1 MKKLFILAAAAL
13 MFTACSKDSEVVPSQ
28 EKNDNTAIGFQV
40 LNKNMSR
47 ATSMESNGHYNFGVW
62 AYKNTDDTNPI
73 MANYLV
79 GFFGDDT
86 NPVGYKA
93 GKTNPN
99 TTQGGTNNENLTD
112 ALSWWGYEGL
122 GYNQYNWNDNGGTKK
137 YYLSTDAF
145 YKSNIDEQYLRYW
158 DLSSSN
164 TEFFAY
170 APYINGP
177 KTANF
182 DNSTKVMTL
191 PEGSIVAG
199 YDDESKYEY
208 LYAYSKVERDD
219 YKNDVVLNFLHLNS
233 KIRIAFWED
242 IAGYSVKMENLTSY
256 APILAVPA
264 TVSGSVYSY
273 SEGLVKT
280 ATTTIDFSKTPAE
293 LATPSPSTTYTLG
306 LPVSTTIDA
315 SINDKALVFKAPVAT
330 ELATKKSAIS
340 DDDYSETIYYG
351 IPHDSSCGLTFRVS
365 FTLTSKTGE
374 TIKVQNAAVH
384 VEAANCVWAPGYQ
397 YTYVFKITKNATGT
411 TGDPGTIVVDPSV
424 PEKAL
429 YPIVFDGITVED
441 WKPVTPTESEHD
453 IN

>member
-47 ATSMESNGHYNFGVW
+47 AKMEDKGHYNFGVW

-79 GFFGDDT
+79 GFFGNDA

-93 GKTNPN
+93 STKNSTH
-99 TTQGGTNNENLTD
+99 GGSNSGNLTD

-122 GYNQYNWNDNGGTKK
+122 GYNQYDWDANTDPQK
-137 YYLSTDAF
+137 YYLDTDNF

-158 DLSSSN
+158 DLSSTY

-170 APYINGP
+170 APYINGST
-177 KTANF
+177 TATFN
-182 DNSTKVMTL
+182 NSTKIMEL

-208 LYAYSKVERDD
+208 LYAYSKVVRDYD
-219 YKNDVVLNFLHLNS
+219 YKKDVVLNFLHLNS

-242 IAGYSVKMENLTSY
+242 IAGYSVKMEDLTPS

-264 TVSGSVYSY
+264 TVSGSAYSY
-273 SEGLVKT
+273 SEKLLKT
-280 ATTTIDFSKTPAE
+280 AKTTIDFSSTPAV
-293 LATPSPSTTYTLG
+293 LAMPTKSSTYTLG
-306 LPVSTTIDA
+306 LPVSTAIDEN
-315 SINDKALVFKAPVAT
+315 INDKALVFKAPVAT
-330 ELATKKSAIS
+330 ELATSKETLTAN
-340 DDDYSETIYYG
+340 DYSETIYYG
-351 IPHDSSCGLTFRVS
+351 IPQDSSCGLTFRVS
-365 FTLTSKTGE
+365 FTLKSTTDE
-374 TIKVQNAAVH
+374 TITVQNAAVH
-384 VEAANCVWAPGYQ
+384 VEAANCEWAPGYQ

-441 WKPVTPTESEHD
+441 WKPVTPIESEHK

>member
-47 ATSMESNGHYNFGVW
+47 AALQDEGHLNFGVF
-62 AYKNTDDTNPI
+62 AYKSTDQTNNI
-73 MANYLV
+73 MENYLV
-79 GFFGDDT
+79 GYF
-86 NPVGYKA
+86 
-93 GKTNPN
+93 
-99 TTQGGTNNENLTD
+99 GTNKGYYMANTD
-112 ALSWWGYEGL
+112 QTTLDGSLWAYEKL
-122 GYNQYNWNDNGGTKK
+122 GYGDYTYTGSDGFYTKD
-137 YYLSTDAF
+137 STF
-145 YKSNIDEQYLRYW
+145 YMSNVEHQFLRYW

-208 LYAYSKVERDD
+208 LYAYSNVGRGD
-219 YKNDVVLNFLHLNS
+219 YKKDVVLNFLHLNS

-242 IAGYSVKMENLTSY
+242 IAGYSVKMEDLTTI

-264 TVSGSVYSY
+264 TVSSAVYTY
-273 SEGLVKT
+273 SNDLVKT
-280 ATTTIDFSKTPAE
+280 AETTINFNSPIT
-293 LATPSPSTTYTLG
+293 LATPTSNETYKLG
-306 LPVSTTIDA
+306 GSDAIDGD
-315 SINDKALVFKAPVAT
+315 INKKALVFKAPVAT
-330 ELATKKSAIS
+330 ALATKKDEIT

-351 IPHDSSCGLTFRVS
+351 IPQNTSCGLTFRVS
-365 FTLTSKTGE
+365 FTLTSTTGE

-384 VEAANCVWAPGYQ
+384 VEAANCKWDAGYQ
-397 YTYVFKITKNATGT
+397 YTYVFRITKNATGT

-429 YPIVFDGITVED
+429 YPIVFDGITVEN
-441 WKPVTPTESEHD
+441 WKPVTPIESEHK

>member
-1 MKKLFILAAAAL
+1 MKKLFIIAAAAL
-13 MFTACSKDSEVVPSQ
+13 MFTACSKDSEVVPSG

-47 ATSMESNGHYNFGVW
+47 ATAKMEDKGHYNFGVW
-62 AYKNTDDTNPI
+62 AYKNTDATNEI

-79 GFFGDDT
+79 GFCGDAT
-86 NPVGYKA
+86 NPVGY
-93 GKTNPN
+93 NPAKVN
-99 TTQGGTNNENLTD
+99 NSTHGGTNDGTLTD
-112 ALSWWGYEGL
+112 AVSWWGYEGL
-122 GYNQYNWNDNGGTKK
+122 GNTEYVLTANGAGEN

-145 YKSNIDEQYLRYW
+145 YQSNIPVQYLRYW
-158 DLSSSN
+158 DLSSAN

-170 APYINGP
+170 APYINGT
-177 KTANF
+177 KTATF

-208 LYAYSKVERDD
+208 LYAYSNVAKAD
-219 YKNDVVLNFLHLNS
+219 YKKDVALNFLHLNS

-242 IAGYSVKMENLTSY
+242 IAGYSVKMEKLTTI

-264 TVSGSVYSY
+264 SVSGSVYSY
-273 SEGLVKT
+273 SEDLAKT
-280 ATTTIDFSKTPAE
+280 AKTTINFSSTPAV
-293 LATPSPSTTYTLG
+293 LAMPTKSTTYQLG
-306 LPVSTTIDA
+306 LTGTAIDDK
-315 SINDKALVFKAPVAT
+315 INDKALVFKAPVAT
-330 ELATKKSAIS
+330 ALATSKATLTAN
-340 DDDYSETIYYG
+340 DYSETIYYG
-351 IPHDSSCGLTFRVS
+351 IPHNSSCGLTFRVS
-365 FTLTSKTGE
+365 FTLTSTTGE

-397 YTYVFKITKNATGT
+397 YTYVFRITKDATGT
-411 TGDPGTIVVDPSV
+411 TDNPGTIIVDPSV

-441 WKPVTPTESEHD
+441 WANATDIDKD

>member
-47 ATSMESNGHYNFGVW
+47 ATAKMEDKGHYNFGVW
-62 AYKNTDDTNPI
+62 AYKNTDATNEI

-79 GFFGDDT
+79 GFFGNDT
-86 NPVGYKA
+86 NPVGYSKA
-93 GKTNPN
+93 GTTNS
-99 TTQGGTNNENLTD
+99 THGGSNNGTLTD

-122 GYNQYNWNDNGGTKK
+122 GYTQYNWDANTGTQK
-137 YYLSTDAF
+137 YYKDTENF
-145 YKSNIDEQYLRYW
+145 YKSNVDVQYLRYW
-158 DLSSSN
+158 DLSSAN

-170 APYINGP
+170 APYINGST
-177 KTANF
+177 TATF
-182 DNSTKVMTL
+182 DNSTKIMTL

-208 LYAYSKVERDD
+208 LYAYSNVGLAD
-219 YKNDVVLNFLHLNS
+219 YKKDVALNFLHLNS

-242 IAGYSVKMENLTSY
+242 IAGYSVKMEDLTSF

-264 TVSGSVYSY
+264 TVSSSVYSY
-273 SEGLVKT
+273 SEELVKT
-280 ATTTIDFSKTPAE
+280 AKTTINFSNTPAV
-293 LATPSPSTTYTLG
+293 LATPTTSTTYELG
-306 LPVSTTIDA
+306 STGTTIDA

-330 ELATKKSAIS
+330 ELATSKATLTAN
-340 DDDYSETIYYG
+340 DYSETIYYG
-351 IPHDSSCGLTFRVS
+351 IPHNTSCGLTFRVS
-365 FTLTSKTGE
+365 FTLTSTTGE
-374 TIKVQNAAVH
+374 KIKVQNAAVH

-397 YTYVFKITKNATGT
+397 YTYVFRITKDATGT
-411 TGDPGTIVVDPSV
+411 TGNPGTITVDPSV

-441 WKPVTPTESEHD
+441 WKNATDIDKD

>member
-47 ATSMESNGHYNFGVW
+47 ATAKMEEKGHYNFGVW
-62 AYKNTDDTNPI
+62 AYKDSDPTHEI

-79 GFFGDDT
+79 GFFGDDA

-93 GKTNPN
+93 STKNSTH
-99 TTQGGTNNENLTD
+99 GGSNSGNLTD

-122 GYNQYNWNDNGGTKK
+122 GYTQYDWDANTFPQK
-137 YYLSTDAF
+137 YYLDTEDF
-145 YKSNIDEQYLRYW
+145 YKSNVDVQYLRYW
-158 DLSSSN
+158 DLSSAN

-170 APYINGP
+170 APYINGST
-177 KTANF
+177 TATF
-182 DNSTKVMTL
+182 KNSTKIMTL

-208 LYAYSKVERDD
+208 LYAYSKVGRDD
-219 YKNDVVLNFLHLNS
+219 YKKDVVLNFLHLNS

-242 IAGYSVKMENLTSY
+242 IAGYSVKMEDLTTI

-264 TVSGSVYSY
+264 TVSGSAYSY

-280 ATTTIDFSKTPAE
+280 ANTTIDFSKTPAE
-293 LATPSPSTTYTLG
+293 LATPTIKTTYELG
-306 LPVSTTIDA
+306 STGTAIDA
-315 SINDKALVFKAPVAT
+315 NINDKALVFKAPVAT

-365 FTLTSKTGE
+365 FTLTSTTGE
-374 TIKVQNAAVH
+374 KIKVQNAAVH
-384 VEAANCVWAPGYQ
+384 VEATNCVWAPGYQ
-397 YTYVFKITKNATGT
+397 YTYVFRITKNATGT

-441 WKPVTPTESEHD
+441 WKKATDIDKD

>member
-79 GFFGDDT
+79 GFFGNDA

-93 GKTNPN
+93 STKNSTH
-99 TTQGGTNNENLTD
+99 GGSNSGNLTD

-122 GYNQYNWNDNGGTKK
+122 GYNQYDWDANTDPQK
-137 YYLSTDAF
+137 YYLDTDNF

-158 DLSSSN
+158 DLSSTY

-170 APYINGP
+170 APYINGGT
-177 KTANF
+177 TATFN
-182 DNSTKVMTL
+182 NSTKIMEL

-208 LYAYSKVERDD
+208 LYAYSKVVRDYD
-219 YKNDVVLNFLHLNS
+219 YKKDVALNFLHLNS

-242 IAGYSVKMENLTSY
+242 IAGYSVEMEDLTTI

-264 TVSGSVYSY
+264 TVSSSVYTY
-273 SEGLVKT
+273 SDELVKT
-280 ATTTIDFSKTPAE
+280 AKTTIDFSSTPAV
-293 LATPSPSTTYTLG
+293 LAMPTKSTTYQLG
-306 LPVSTTIDA
+306 TTGTAIDA

-330 ELATKKSAIS
+330 ELATTKGTIS

-351 IPHDSSCGLTFRVS
+351 IPHNSSCGLTFRVS
-365 FTLTSKTGE
+365 FTLTSTTGE
-374 TIKVQNAAVH
+374 KIKVQNAAVH
-384 VEAANCVWAPGYQ
+384 VEAADCVWAPGYQ

-429 YPIVFDGITVED
+429 YPIVFDGITVKD
-441 WKPVTPTESEHD
+441 WVDADDIEKD